1 MGSILA
7 DIVEE
12 IDVKPNK
19 TKLILKWV
27 IGISGS
33 LIATAFLIGQL
44 KTKHINRLDRI
55 ETNQLEMKVENR
67 NGFNAVNARIDK
79 VYDDGLVM
87 FNEFKKNNNQQ
98 LNLIIDYGD
107 DNKDMLKRMLEINTL
122 NLESQIERAKNQNLV
137 INPPMEQPV
146 IGVRP
151 QSDVQFEVV
160 SDDPYFGEAQFIEVE
175 TQDTLFQI
183 NGATKEYINSIDKK
197 KYKLGAVIES
207 QEYPG
212 RYDFSYRNK

>member
-7 DIVEE
+7 DIVDE

-33 LIATAFLIGQL
+33 LIATAFLLGQL
-44 KTKHINRLDRI
+44 KMKRINRLDRI

-67 NGFNAVNARIDK
+67 NGFNNVNARIDK
-79 VYDDGLVM
+79 VYDDGVVM
-87 FNEFKKNNNQQ
+87 FNDFQVSNNKQ
-98 LNLIIDYGD
+98 LELIIDYGQ
-107 DNKDMLKRMLEINTL
+107 DNKEMVKKILEINTL
-122 NLESQIERAKNQNLV
+122 ERKQSVAIQAEQAKNENL
-137 INPPMEQPV
+137 V

-151 QSDVQFEVV
+151 QSDVSFEVV
-160 SDDPYFGEAQFIEVE
+160 SDDPYFGEAQFINVE
-175 TQDTLFQI
+175 TQDTLFQVS
-183 NGATKEYINSIDKK
+183 GATKEYINSIDKN

-207 QEYPG
+207 PDYPG